1 MLMSEPAQFVK
12 TFVNDLA
19 AALGKL
25 KPNAKL
31 TPLQQI
37 WLGFCLTG
45 ILLTRSV
52 CWAKFERANLGG
64 YKMGALSWMFR
75 EAKIAWDYLLWASVS
90 LVLKHYVI
98 TEGVLVLDESDRQRS
113 KRTRCIYGAH
123 KFTTLVTMPIPPK
136 ICA

>member
-64 YKMGALSWMFR
+64 YPSRRRQARGLGNALQ
-75 EAKIAWDYLLWASVS
+75 
-90 LVLKHYVI
+90 
-98 TEGVLVLDESDRQRS
+98 DRRD
-113 KRTRCIYGAH
+113 R
-123 KFTTLVTMPIPPK
+123 
-136 ICA
+136 